1 MSMMDLQSALG
12 GPPGGGPASISVPA
26 PGAEGEAPPDA
37 GGGGD
42 SISFLDDAEEA
53 LNQFIQVDPDEVDR
67 AKASKALQIVLDLK
81 ASNQTDQQQGGMK
94 SFARALGASGAGAG
108 GAPPEA
114 AGPPPPAGG
123 PFG

>member
-12 GPPGGGPASISVPA
+12 GPPGGGPASIQVPP
-26 PGAEGEAPPDA
+26 PGAEDQGAPP
-37 GGGGD
+37 GGGD

-81 ASNQTDQQQGGMK
+81 ASNQTDQAQGGMK
-94 SFARALGASGAGAG
+94 SFARALAGPG
-108 GAPPEA
+108 GPGGPPP
-114 AGPPPPAGG
+114 AGPPPGG
-123 PFG
+123 PIGY